1 VQLEHALKLIK
12 DNVIN
17 IEDVLAAPPAQH
29 KLMVKTPKVLNK
41 ATGKETSTAHAF
53 LVNNWGPATHSFSK
67 SAHLKGKDIMSDITL
82 MSWKLLKKSK
92 SRLEDFVSDD
102 DSEELDVRLLV

>member
-1 VQLEHALKLIK
+1 MQLERALKLIK

-17 IEDVLAAPPAQH
+17 IEDVLAAPLVQC
-29 KLMVKTPKVLNK
+29 KLMVKTLKVLNK
-41 ATGKETSTAHAF
+41 ATGKEISTAHAF

-67 SAHLKGKDIMSDITL
+67 SARLKGKDIMSDITS

-92 SRLEDFVSDD
+92 SGLEDFISDD
-102 DSEELDVRLLV
+102 DSEELDMRLLV